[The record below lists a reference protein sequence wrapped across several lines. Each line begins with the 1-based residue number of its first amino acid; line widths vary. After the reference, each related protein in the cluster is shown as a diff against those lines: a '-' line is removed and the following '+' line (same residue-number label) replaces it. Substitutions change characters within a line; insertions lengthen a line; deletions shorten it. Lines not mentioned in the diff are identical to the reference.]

1 MRAAYITAFS
11 KTLENLRVEAVPD
24 PIVQRGESKIKICST
39 GGSLVLPGEEP
50 HHRLE
55 GHSSI
60 CGLRPRTHGVT
71 EGECLLTIHSG
82 DLEVSI
88 PATASVEI

>member
-60 CGLRPRTHGVT
+60 CGLRPKNSRSHRGRMSAHDSL
-71 EGECLLTIHSG
+71 GRSRSLDPCHRFG
-82 DLEVSI
+82 
-88 PATASVEI
+88 